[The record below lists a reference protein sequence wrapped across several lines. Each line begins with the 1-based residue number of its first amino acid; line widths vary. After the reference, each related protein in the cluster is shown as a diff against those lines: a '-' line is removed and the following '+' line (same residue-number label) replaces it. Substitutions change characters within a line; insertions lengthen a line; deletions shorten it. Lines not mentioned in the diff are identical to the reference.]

1 MHISMNISLAY
12 TSRSNFMQP
21 NFEETKQFS
30 MNYEKLFMTYL
41 EALKAFELER
51 IAYGWRIWILYSQD
65 I

>member
-51 IAYGWRIWILYSQD
+51 IAYG
-65 I
+65 